1 VSWEVAVEAFVRAHT
16 TARATEFVPE
26 IVLRVAEDVTP
37 LWELTGGAEPP
48 FWAFP
53 WAGGQGVAR
62 YVLDNPQVV
71 AGRRVFDLACGSG
84 LVAIAAALAG
94 AAQVT
99 ACDVDEMALVAAGIN
114 ASANDVALT
123 PLVADVLATTV
134 DAEVVLAGDVF
145 YDKDMAAAV
154 LPFLFRMAAGGALVL
169 VGDPSRP
176 YLPKDRFER
185 VAAYQVPVP
194 RSLEGVTV
202 LTTTVWRPGPAAVS

>member
-1 VSWEVAVEAFVRAHT
+1 MEAFVREHT

-62 YVLDNPQVV
+62 HVLDNPGLV

-94 AAQVT
+94 ASAVT
-99 ACDVDEMALVAAGIN
+99 ACDVDEMALTAARVN
-114 ASANDVALT
+114 AEANGVSLT
-123 PLVADVLATTV
+123 PLVADVLASTV

-145 YDKDMAAAV
+145 YDKDMSAAM
-154 LPFLFRMAAGGALVL
+154 LPFLRRSASAGALVL

-176 YLPKDRFER
+176 YLPRGQFDL
-185 VAAYQVPVP
+185 VARYDVPVP

-202 LTTTVWRPGPAAVS
+202 LATSVWRPR

>member
-1 VSWEVAVEAFVRAHT
+1 MEAFVREHT

-26 IVLRVAEDVTP
+26 VVLRVAEDVTP
-37 LWELTGGAEPP
+37 LWELTGSAEPP

-62 YVLDNPQVV
+62 YVLDNPALV
-71 AGRRVFDLACGSG
+71 AGKRVFDLACGSG

-94 AAQVT
+94 AAEVT
-99 ACDVDEMALVAAGIN
+99 ACDVDELALVAAGMN
-114 ASANDVALT
+114 AAANGVALI

-134 DAEVVLAGDVF
+134 DADVVLAGDVF
-145 YDKDMAAAV
+145 YDKDMAAAF
-154 LPFLFRMAAGGALVL
+154 LPFLFRASDAGALVL

-176 YLPKDRFER
+176 YLPKDRFELQAR
-185 VAAYQVPVP
+185 YEVPVP

-202 LTTTVWRPGPAAVS
+202 LTTSVWRPGR

>member
-1 VSWEVAVEAFVRAHT
+1 VEAFVREHT

-26 IVLRVAEDVTP
+26 VVLRVAEDVTP
-37 LWELTGGAEPP
+37 LWELTGAAEPP

-71 AGRRVFDLACGSG
+71 AGRRVFDLASGSG

-94 AAQVT
+94 ARVVT
-99 ACDVDEMALVAAGIN
+99 ACDVDEMAAVAARMN
-114 ASANDVALT
+114 AAANGVDLETLT
-123 PLVADVLATTV
+123 ADVLTSSV

-145 YDKDMAAAV
+145 YDRDMAAAV
-154 LPFLFRMAAGGALVL
+154 LPFLGRVAEAGALVL

-176 YLPKDRFER
+176 YLPKERFEL
-185 VAAYQVPVP
+185 VAAYEVPVP
-194 RSLEGVTV
+194 RSLEGVAV
-202 LTTTVWRPGPAAVS
+202 LPTTVWRPRV

>member
-1 VSWEVAVEAFVRAHT
+1 VPVEAFVREHT

-26 IVLRVAEDVTP
+26 VVLRVAEDVTP

-62 YVLDNPQVV
+62 YVLDHPQVV
-71 AGRRVFDLACGSG
+71 AGKTVFDLACGSG

-94 AAQVT
+94 AATVT

-114 ASANDVALT
+114 AAANGVALT
-123 PLVADVLATTV
+123 PLVADVLETTV
-134 DAEVVLAGDVF
+134 DADVVLAGDVF
-145 YDKDMAAAV
+145 YDKDMAEAF
-154 LPFLFRMAAGGALVL
+154 LPFLFRAAAGGALVL

-176 YLPKDRFER
+176 YLPKERFER
-185 VAAYQVPVP
+185 VAQYEVPVP

-202 LTTTVWRPGPAAVS
+202 LTTTVWRPGR

>member
-1 VSWEVAVEAFVRAHT
+1 
-16 TARATEFVPE
+16 
-26 IVLRVAEDVTP
+26 VLRVAEDVTP

-169 VGDPSRP
+169 VGDPNRP

-185 VAAYQVPVP
+185 VATYEVPVP

-202 LTTTVWRPGPAAVS
+202 LTTTVWRPGPAPVS

>member
-1 VSWEVAVEAFVRAHT
+1 VVGVEAFVLEHT

-26 IVLRVAEDVTP
+26 VVLRVAEDVTP
-37 LWELTGGAEPP
+37 LWELTGAAEPP

-62 YVLDNPQVV
+62 YVLDHPATV

-94 AAQVT
+94 AAEVT
-99 ACDVDEMALVAAGIN
+99 ACDIDEMALAAVGVNAAANGVA
-114 ASANDVALT
+114 VT

-134 DAEVVLAGDVF
+134 AADVVLAGDVF
-145 YDKDMAAAV
+145 YDKDMAAAM
-154 LPFLFRMAAGGALVL
+154 LPFLHRSAVAGALVL

-176 YLPKDRFER
+176 YLPKDRFDPVVRYE
-185 VAAYQVPVP
+185 VPVP
-194 RSLEGVTV
+194 RSLEGVMA
-202 LTTTVWRPGPAAVS
+202 LPTTVWRPRV

>member
-1 VSWEVAVEAFVRAHT
+1 VEAFVREHT

-26 IVLRVAEDVTP
+26 VVLRVAEDVTP

-62 YVLDNPQVV
+62 YVLDHPSLV
-71 AGRRVFDLACGSG
+71 AGRRVFDVACGSG

-99 ACDVDEMALVAAGIN
+99 ACDVDELALVAARLN
-114 ASANDVALT
+114 ASANGVSLS
-123 PLVADVLATTV
+123 PLVADVLDTTV
-134 DAEVVLAGDVF
+134 DADVVLAGDVF
-145 YDKDMAAAV
+145 YDKDMAAAF
-154 LPFLFRMAAGGALVL
+154 LPFLFRAAAAGALVL

-176 YLPKDRFER
+176 YLPKERFDAQARYE
-185 VAAYQVPVP
+185 VPVP

-202 LTTTVWRPGPAAVS
+202 LTTTVWRPGV

>member
-1 VSWEVAVEAFVRAHT
+1 VEAFVRQHT
-16 TARATEFVPE
+16 TARATGFVPE
-26 IVLRVAEDVTP
+26 VVLRVAEDVTP
-37 LWELTGGAEPP
+37 LWELTGAPEPP

-94 AAQVT
+94 ASAVT
-99 ACDVDEMALVAAGIN
+99 ACDVDEMALVAARLN
-114 ASANDVALT
+114 AEANGVSLT
-123 PLVADVLATTV
+123 PLVADVLGTTV
-134 DAEVVLAGDVF
+134 DADVVLAGDVF
-145 YDKDMAAAV
+145 YDKDMAAAF
-154 LPFLFRMAAGGALVL
+154 LPFLFRAAANGSLVL

-176 YLPKDRFER
+176 YLRKDRFER
-185 VAAYQVPVP
+185 VAAYEVPVP

-202 LTTTVWRPGPAAVS
+202 LTTTVWRPRPDRS

>member
-1 VSWEVAVEAFVRAHT
+1 MSREVPVEAFVREHT
-16 TARATEFVPE
+16 TARATAFVPE

-37 LWELTGGAEPP
+37 LWELTGGSEPP

-84 LVAIAAALAG
+84 LVAIASALAG
-94 AAQVT
+94 ASAVT
-99 ACDVDEMALVAAGIN
+99 ACDVDEMALVAARIN
-114 ASANDVALT
+114 AEANGVSLT
-123 PLVADVLATTV
+123 PLVADVLDSTV
-134 DAEVVLAGDVF
+134 DADVVLAGDVF
-145 YDKDMAAAV
+145 YDKDMTAAV
-154 LPFLFRMAAGGALVL
+154 LPFLFRAAAAGALVL

-176 YLPKDRFER
+176 YLPKARFER
-185 VAAYQVPVP
+185 VTAYEVPVP

-202 LTTTVWRPGPAAVS
+202 LTTTVWRPKPDQS

>member
-1 VSWEVAVEAFVRAHT
+1 MEAFVREHT
-16 TARATEFVPE
+16 TARATRFVPE
-26 IVLRVAEDVTP
+26 ITLRMAEDVTP
-37 LWELTGGAEPP
+37 LWELTGGSEPP

-62 YVLDNPQVV
+62 YVLDNPASV
-71 AGRRVFDLACGSG
+71 AGKRVFDLACGSG

-94 AAQVT
+94 ASAVT
-99 ACDVDEMALVAAGIN
+99 ACDVDELALVAAGIN
-114 ASANDVALT
+114 AAANDIVLT

-145 YDKDMAAAV
+145 YDQDMAAAM
-154 LPFLFRMAAGGALVL
+154 LPFLHRAAANGSLVL

-176 YLPKDRFER
+176 YLPKDQFDLLAR
-185 VAAYQVPVP
+185 YDVPVP

-202 LTTTVWRPGPAAVS
+202 LATSVWRPR

>member
-1 VSWEVAVEAFVRAHT
+1 MREHT
-16 TARATEFVPE
+16 TARATRFVPE
-26 IVLRVAEDVTP
+26 ITLRMAEDVTP
-37 LWELTGGAEPP
+37 LWELTGGSEPP

-62 YVLDNPQVV
+62 YVLDNPASV
-71 AGRRVFDLACGSG
+71 AGKRVFDLACGSG

-94 AAQVT
+94 ASAVT
-99 ACDVDEMALVAAGIN
+99 ACDVDELALVAAGIN
-114 ASANDVALT
+114 AAANDIVLT

-145 YDKDMAAAV
+145 YDQDMAAAM
-154 LPFLFRMAAGGALVL
+154 LPFLHRAAANGSLVL

-176 YLPKDRFER
+176 YLPKDQFDLLAR
-185 VAAYQVPVP
+185 YDVPVP

-202 LTTTVWRPGPAAVS
+202 LATSVWRPR

>member
-1 VSWEVAVEAFVRAHT
+1 MEAFVRQHT
-16 TARATEFVPE
+16 TARTTEFVPE
-26 IVLRVAEDVTP
+26 VVLRVAEDVTP
-37 LWELTGGAEPP
+37 LWELTGASEPP

-62 YVLDNPQVV
+62 YVLDNPHVV
-71 AGRRVFDLACGSG
+71 AGKRVFDLACGSG

-94 AAQVT
+94 AATVT
-99 ACDVDEMALVAAGIN
+99 ACDVDEMALVAARIN
-114 ASANDVALT
+114 AEANGVSLA

-154 LPFLFRMAAGGALVL
+154 EPFLHRATANGALVL

-185 VAAYQVPVP
+185 VAAYEVPVP

-202 LTTTVWRPGPAAVS
+202 LPTTVWRPAPTRC

>member
-1 VSWEVAVEAFVRAHT
+1 MEAFVRAHT
-16 TARATEFVPE
+16 TARATRFVPE
-26 IVLRVAEDVTP
+26 VVLRVAEDVTP
-37 LWELTGGAEPP
+37 LWELTGAAEPP

-71 AGRRVFDLACGSG
+71 AGKRVFDLACGSG

-94 AAQVT
+94 AAAVT
-99 ACDVDEMALVAAGIN
+99 ACDVDELALVAVGVN
-114 ASANDVALT
+114 AEANGVALA
-123 PLVADVLATTV
+123 PLVADVLGTTV
-134 DAEVVLAGDVF
+134 DAEVVVAGDVF
-145 YDKDMAAAV
+145 YDKDMAEAF
-154 LPFLFRMAAGGALVL
+154 LPFLFRAAAGGALVL

-185 VAAYQVPVP
+185 VVQYEVPVP

-202 LTTTVWRPGPAAVS
+202 LTTTVWRLTPGRS

>member
-1 VSWEVAVEAFVRAHT
+1 MPLEAFVREHT
-16 TARATEFVPE
+16 TARATRFVPE
-26 IVLRVAEDVTP
+26 ITLRMAEDVTP
-37 LWELTGGAEPP
+37 LWELTGGSEPP

-62 YVLDNPQVV
+62 YVLDNPASV
-71 AGRRVFDLACGSG
+71 AGKRVFDLACGSG

-94 AAQVT
+94 ASAVT
-99 ACDVDEMALVAAGIN
+99 ACDVDELALVAAGIN
-114 ASANDVALT
+114 AAANDIVLT

-145 YDKDMAAAV
+145 YDQDMAAAM
-154 LPFLFRMAAGGALVL
+154 LPFLHRAAANGSLVL

-176 YLPKDRFER
+176 YLPKDQFDLLAR
-185 VAAYQVPVP
+185 YDVPVP

-202 LTTTVWRPGPAAVS
+202 LATSVWRPR

>member
-1 VSWEVAVEAFVRAHT
+1 VSREAVTVGAEAFVREHT
-16 TARATEFVPE
+16 SARAAEFVPE
-26 IVLRVAEDVTP
+26 VVLRVAEDVTP
-37 LWELTGGAEPP
+37 LWELTGAPEPP

-71 AGRRVFDLACGSG
+71 AGKRVFDLACGSG

-94 AAQVT
+94 AADVT
-99 ACDVDEMALVAAGIN
+99 ACDVDETALVAARIN
-114 ASANDVALT
+114 AEANGVALT

-145 YDKDMAAAV
+145 YDRDMAGAV
-154 LPFLFRMAAGGALVL
+154 LPFLRRAAEAGAQVL

-176 YLPKDRFER
+176 YLPKDQFEP
-185 VAAYQVPVP
+185 VARYEVPVP
-194 RSLEGVTV
+194 RSLEGVPV
-202 LTTTVWRPGPAAVS
+202 LATTVWRPR